1 MFDDPLDR
9 PYPRPAPAEPGG
21 GPGGG
26 SGSGPGRP
34 VRKDEIELEERGL
47 YIESWLPERRSRRR
61 PLLFIHG
68 ELAGSWLWERWL
80 RHLASRG
87 WEGHALNLRNHYWSK
102 TADPATLSFDT
113 YLDDVV
119 AGIDRLGPNPV
130 VVGHGM
136 GGLLVLKAAAERAG
150 VAGLILVDAELPAE
164 LRPPVKPHVVREVP
178 IAYGRAVLG
187 WDMLPEKLQRENR
200 DMTLDDVL
208 RVQHLLGQKA
218 RESGRARA
226 DMLAGIP
233 VDPAPLA
240 DVPRLVVGSGLDG
253 SAAAV
258 AAEQLASWL
267 GAEHEQYGAHSHYG
281 MVLGTESHRQVADR
295 VRTFLETHHL

>member
-1 MFDDPLDR
+1 
-9 PYPRPAPAEPGG
+9 
-21 GPGGG
+21 
-26 SGSGPGRP
+26 
-34 VRKDEIELEERGL
+34 
-47 YIESWLPERRSRRR
+47 
-61 PLLFIHG
+61 
-68 ELAGSWLWERWL
+68 
-80 RHLASRG
+80 
-87 WEGHALNLRNHYWSK
+87 
-102 TADPATLSFDT
+102 
-113 YLDDVV
+113 VV

-164 LRPPVKPHVVREVP
+164 LRPPVKPHVVRDVP
-178 IAYGRAVLG
+178 IAYGRAVIG
-187 WDMLPEKLQRENR
+187 WDTLPEKLQRENR

-208 RVQHLLGQKA
+208 RIQHLLGQKA

-226 DMLAGIP
+226 DLLAGVP
-233 VDPAPLA
+233 VDPGRLA

>member
-1 MFDDPLDR
+1 M
-9 PYPRPAPAEPGG
+9 EGI
-21 GPGGG
+21 
-26 SGSGPGRP
+26 
-34 VRKDEIELEERGL
+34 EIEGKTIDEAIEKACSEFQVPREKLNIEIIAEGSPGFLGL
-47 YIESWLPERRSRRR
+47 GAKKARIR
-61 PLLFIHG
+61 
-68 ELAGSWLWERWL
+68 
-80 RHLASRG
+80 
-87 WEGHALNLRNHYWSK
+87 
-102 TADPATLSFDT
+102 
-113 YLDDVV
+113 
-119 AGIDRLGPNPV
+119 AGIFS
-130 VVGHGM
+130 
-136 GGLLVLKAAAERAG
+136 
-150 VAGLILVDAELPAE
+150 I
-164 LRPPVKPHVVREVP
+164 
-178 IAYGRAVLG
+178 
-187 WDMLPEKLQRENR
+187 